1 MLQCH
6 VVFIHCKYQELV
18 RQSNIGATN
27 IYERQ
32 PNFNRWTRNLCLFHV
47 DLCGAIARTWSLQT
61 PPTKV
66 NLQICHTE
74 THSRIQVVGFE
85 IKDWTSVPAFRLHIR
100 KHHPRDYWQDF
111 MTIFSIASFLWRQIW
126 INWGGVWVEP
136 TQLRVSHLSFSN
148 RSHRS
153 PVCKKGNSNWL
164 IQLIYFCGKTSS
176 VHVFVIC
183 NGASSCGPF
192 FSGVLCLVVVPPLW
206 CTIKHPINYSMDE
219 FCKNVHMVK
228 FCGRP
233 NVSSSTAMRLTFVV
247 FREIS
252 QQLLDGMPWTLIQTS
267 NNLVYIQIPA
277 NYSRSHQL
285 QLLFSAN

>member
-1 MLQCH
+1 MEPSPVH
-6 VVFIHCKYQELV
+6 EVYKH
-18 RQSNIGATN
+18 RQLKSTYKSAT
-27 IYERQ
+27 
-32 PNFNRWTRNLCLFHV
+32 P
-47 DLCGAIARTWSLQT
+47 
-61 PPTKV
+61 K
-66 NLQICHTE
+66 
-74 THSRIQVVGFE
+74 
-85 IKDWTSVPAFRLHIR
+85 HIR
-100 KHHPRDYWQDF
+100 EFKLW
-111 MTIFSIASFLWRQIW
+111 ASRLRTGRASQPLGFTLGNIIPEIIDRASWRFLALLHFFWRQIW